1 LKAFE
6 FHQPTTLEEASRLLV
21 DLGDGAMVYA
31 GGTDIIPRTKLKKL
45 APDHLVNIKG
55 IDALKEIDFDGEI
68 LKLGALVRFNDII
81 FSDVIKE
88 HFPILAEVA
97 RSVASHQ
104 VRNLATVGGNICN
117 AAPSADSVPILIA
130 LGAKVNIYTAQGET
144 DMPLEEF
151 FKGPG
156 EVELQ
161 RGDILTNIILKKP
174 TESTGFAY
182 QKHKIRK
189 TLEIAIVGVAVALE
203 MDGENCKDAR
213 IVVGAAAPTPIRCPK
228 AEELLKGTTLGVKE
242 VRNAGKAAAKEVSPI
257 DDVRGTAEY
266 RREMTRICL
275 KRAVR
280 DAKKGVAQ

>member
-1 LKAFE
+1 M
-6 FHQPTTLEEASRLLV
+6 LV

-55 IDALKEIDFDGEI
+55 IDALKEIDFDGET

-88 HFPILAEVA
+88 HFPILAEMS

-130 LGAKVNIYTAQGET
+130 LGARVNIYTTQGET

-156 EVELQ
+156 EVDLQ
-161 RGDILTNIILKKP
+161 RGDILTHIVVKKP
-174 TESTGFAY
+174 AENTGLAY
-182 QKHKIRK
+182 QKHKIRQ

-203 MDGENCKDAR
+203 MEGDKCKDAR
-213 IVVGAAAPTPIRCPK
+213 VVVGAAAPIPIRCPK
-228 AEELLKGTTLGVKE
+228 AEEILRGTQLKIKNVSK
-242 VRNAGKAAAKEVSPI
+242 AGKAAAKEVSPI
-257 DDVRGTAEY
+257 DDVRGSAEY
-266 RREMTRICL
+266 RREMTRVCL

-280 DAKKGVAQ
+280 IAKKGVAK